1 MQYFFPC
8 NPLISIGLIEFKNVS
23 LYYDLNK
30 PPSLKNLNFT
40 IEAGSKVGVV
50 GRTGAGKSSIINALF
65 RLSYIDGRILIDG
78 IDTGEINLQSLREKI
93 SIIPQVFGDDLG
105 FG

>member
-1 MQYFFPC
+1 
-8 NPLISIGLIEFKNVS
+8 
-23 LYYDLNK
+23 
-30 PPSLKNLNFT
+30 LKNLNFT

-93 SIIPQVFGDDLG
+93 SIIPQVFGDVGMWVIMNIIFLMN
-105 FG
+105 FV